1 MDHGLAQLSV
11 RTDPKKKGA
20 YKKAQRRRQLERQL
34 KINSCLFK
42 VIMRAKCVLI
52 MLE

>member
-1 MDHGLAQLSV
+1 MDWHNSQCALI
-11 RTDPKKKGA
+11 KKKGA
-20 YKKAQRRRQLERQL
+20 YKKEQRRRQLEHQL
-34 KINSCLFK
+34 KIKSCLFK